1 MILQFALNTI
11 PAKFAAALISLAL
24 FVVLLFCAGW
34 YTITYGLTD
43 DRLPIP
49 LSSLYAGANYL
60 PNSPRI
66 HARIAASEMQGIS
79 RDLTKAE
86 SHIRQAL
93 ELTPNEYN
101 YHLMLASILE
111 SQGNKEAA
119 EKSYREAL
127 ALAPSYIDVNW
138 RLANNLLRQNKI
150 KESLDYFRVAT
161 NKNLSVLPNCYDLI
175 WSVSNGDIPALT
187 GITNSS
193 PKAQLML
200 AQYLARQSKF
210 NEAAAIFRSV
220 DREASRAEPESAFI
234 INELVNTRQLVL
246 ARELWGELLTIDAT
260 KPQPIIWNGSFE
272 SPISTSLGQFDWAIK
287 DSTFARIVIDP
298 QEGKTGGN
306 SLRIYF
312 LGKDTSRID
321 GEIKQTLML
330 KPGKHYRLD
339 CQYKIR
345 DLTTPMG
352 PRIVITDVGSKNII
366 AGSEVIPEGSHASW
380 QPIGFE
386 FTAPASSGA
395 VLLQIQRIPQ
405 SGYDEPSRG
414 YLWFDDF
421 TLKELP

>member
-1 MILQFALNTI
+1 MILQFALNTA
-11 PAKFAAALISLAL
+11 PAKFAAAFISLAL
-24 FVVLLFCAGW
+24 FVVLLFCAAW
-34 YTITYGLTD
+34 YTVTYGLTD

-66 HARIAASEMQGIS
+66 HARIAAGEMQGIS
-79 RDLTKAE
+79 RDLNKAE

-93 ELTPNEYN
+93 ELMPGEYN

-127 ALAPSYIDVNW
+127 ALAPNYIEVNW

-150 KESLDYFRVAT
+150 KESLDYFRFAT

-187 GITNSS
+187 SITNSS

-200 AQYLARQSKF
+200 AQYLARQTKF
-210 NEAAAIFRSV
+210 TEAAAIFRRINQ
-220 DREASRAEPESAFI
+220 DARRAEPESSLV
-234 INELVNTRQLVL
+234 INELVNANQLAL
-246 ARELWGELLTIDAT
+246 ARELWGELLTTDAT

-272 SPISTSLGQFDWAIK
+272 SSISPSLAQFDWMLRDNAY
-287 DSTFARIVIDP
+287 ARTVIDP
-298 QEGKTGGN
+298 QEGKAGSN

-312 LGKDTSRID
+312 LGKDTARID
-321 GEIKQTLML
+321 GEIKQILML
-330 KPGKHYRLD
+330 KPGKHYRLE
-339 CQYKIR
+339 CQYKTR

-352 PRIVITDVGSKNII
+352 PRIAITELSSKNVIG
-366 AGSEVIPEGSHASW
+366 ASEPIPEGTRTGW
-380 QPIGFE
+380 QPISFE
-386 FTAPASSGA
+386 FTAPVSSGA
-395 VLLQIQRIPQ
+395 ALLQIQRIPK
-405 SGYDEPSRG
+405 SGYDEPSKG

-421 TLKELP
+421 TLKEQ

>member
-11 PAKFAAALISLAL
+11 PAKFTAALISLAL
-24 FVVLLFCAGW
+24 FAVLLFCAAW
-34 YTITYGLTD
+34 YIVTYGLTD

-49 LSSLYAGANYL
+49 LSALYAGANYL

-66 HARIAASEMQGIS
+66 HARIAAGEMQGIS
-79 RDLTKAE
+79 RDLNKAE
-86 SHIRQAL
+86 SHIRQAI
-93 ELTPNEYN
+93 ELMPREYN

-111 SQGNKEAA
+111 SQGNKEDA

-127 ALAPSYIDVNW
+127 VLAPNYMEVNW

-150 KESLDYFRVAT
+150 KESLDYFRFAT
-161 NKNLSVLPNCYDLI
+161 NKNLSLLPNCYDLI
-175 WSVSNGDIPALT
+175 WNVSNGDISALS

-193 PKAQLML
+193 AKAQLML
-200 AQYLARQSKF
+200 AQYLARQTKF
-210 NEAAAIFRSV
+210 HEAAAIFRRV
-220 DREASRAEPESAFI
+220 DREARQAEPESSLI
-234 INELVNTRQLVL
+234 ISELVNANQLVL

-272 SPISTSLGQFDWAIK
+272 SSISPSLAQFDWMLR
-287 DSTFARIVIDP
+287 DNPYARTVIDP
-298 QEGKTGGN
+298 QEGKTGAN

-312 LGKDTSRID
+312 LGKDTARID
-321 GEIKQTLML
+321 GEIKQILML
-330 KPGKHYRLD
+330 KPGKHYRLE
-339 CQYKIR
+339 CQYKTR

-352 PRIVITDVGSKNII
+352 PRIAITDLSSKNVI
-366 AGSEVIPEGSHASW
+366 ATSDPIPEGTRAGW

-386 FTAPASSGA
+386 FTAPVSSGA

-405 SGYDEPSRG
+405 SGYDEPSKG

-421 TLKELP
+421 TLKEQ